1 MRISSSHSIEMK
13 DPSPFRNHE
22 LRSDMC
28 NTEPLY
34 TGWIYDTFNIDSIA
48 QFYKTKEV
56 QKSPAKFKTTVVGRC
71 IVCFARYATY
81 KAHLDIADDSQI
93 VFWSD
98 VSSFTEDSKQTITSI
113 IKNQYNKYFPP
124 NLIITFIDSPFFKLE
139 HFLSASKMKQKDHRI
154 VFHYCGYSP
163 LGHDPE
169 SLIFSSREFCEE
181 VKITKILQT
190 LGDCSTIII
199 DDDYSGSLL
208 EPVTKYVEERKD
220 KDVDIVAFFSCQKDE
235 FMPLSKNFP
244 TDIFTACM
252 TTPGQMALVCH
263 SRNYFCF
270 SESTLQPL
278 QPLFMSTLD
287 DEEKLLIEQFLEEI
301 RLVLECTVQAIAFRM
316 LDRDL
321 FTKLFRSDTG
331 LMHLTC
337 NFILACRLLSSFNI
351 TPCSYPALPDM
362 TQEPEWGAF
371 DLRLDTILTQI
382 QGKQLSKSTFNQFLE
397 GACRSISYVLT
408 APVLNNYPPLELAFI
423 KLVMKNDSFSAQ
435 ACDALAVF
443 LNSSLQAID
452 WALQFDIFPSVFS
465 VLETKRAKTPPSVLF
480 CIIKMLAYCPDLR
493 DKISQTTIANSLEL
507 GLIPIL
513 QSENLIEK
521 RLGLI
526 TLVLLLH
533 DSPQC
538 CRQALRTNELLKVVF
553 VKEFPRWSLH
563 LINCIVSNSNDSVTD
578 ELLDIVCKC
587 ETEGDIEKELCVIAA
602 LESFIQTEGS
612 SNSLLKKKNVCFS
625 NFGSRKSEKD
635 ALKQGLKFTNSIS
648 AIVRREVL
656 ILFSRFVS
664 THKTQFLESQKPL
677 YNSLRVFFAQCLL
690 DPAPSVRDLAVK
702 IEKNIQIDED
712 IVQKSTV
719 IDYYLAS
726 LLENISQ
733 LLADPTSI
741 FSKVLSQPV
750 GETPVIQIKRNVS
763 LHHLSA
769 ESDVKRMKIVS
780 QFKHNC
786 KITTNLVLH
795 SSSYSTAHKNKLQNQ
810 SSNNNIQ
817 TSFANEKN
825 IKFYYFGDENGYVTR
840 KTIKDTQPPE
850 NGFISRKI
858 SNEPIASVNYQ
869 QNFGYPLLF
878 TATNSGKIFT
888 HFINDKFELNFAN
901 AFVLQEDGNATGSLP
916 PTQNYQIEINPFSM
930 HMYTYYK
937 GGKYFDEFDLRTNQK
952 LNSIKAPD
960 ETAVCFR
967 PITKYT
973 DIIALA
979 GESLCI
985 FDLRTSYTEPVITRD
1000 LDSPVFS
1007 FDILDDNIPS
1017 FSICSDHTSVGLM
1030 DSRYP
1035 TGMRTVKLWFS
1046 EQSSDE
1052 TFCFGTNKDN
1062 SIAALGHQT
1071 GITCVNLVNGQQT
1084 KVPNIPITFTSSKI
1098 PKPSYIT
1105 TFQQK
1110 MIFVNESNE
1119 IITVNFL

>member
-34 TGWIYDTFNIDSIA
+34 TGWIYDTFNIDSIP
-48 QFYKTKEV
+48 QTYKTKEV
-56 QKSPAKFKTTVVGRC
+56 QKSPTKFKTTTTFRC
-71 IVCFARYATY
+71 LVYFARYATY
-81 KAHLDIADDSQI
+81 KAHVDIADESQI

-98 VSSFTEDSKQTITSI
+98 VSSFTQESEKVQDIIKSQFQKFFQPVSI
-113 IKNQYNKYFPP
+113 IVCVDSQFVSIEKLYLNK
-124 NLIITFIDSPFFKLE
+124 
-139 HFLSASKMKQKDHRI
+139 SKPSQRV

-169 SLIFSSREFCEE
+169 SLIFSSPKFYEE
-181 VKITKILQT
+181 IKITKILQT
-190 LGDCSTIII
+190 VGNCSTIII

-208 EPVTKYVEERKD
+208 EPLIKYVENNKSKD
-220 KDVDIVAFFSCQKDE
+220 IDIVAFFSCQKDE

-252 TTPGQMALVCH
+252 TTPGKMALVCH

-270 SESTLQPL
+270 SETTLQPL
-278 QPLFMSTLD
+278 QPLFMSALND
-287 DEEKLLIEQFLEEI
+287 DENKIIEQFFEEI
-301 RLVLECTVQAIAFRM
+301 ELVLECTVQAIAYRV
-316 LDRDL
+316 LDPDL
-321 FTKLFRSDTG
+321 YAKLFRSDPS

-351 TPCSYPALPDM
+351 NPCSYPLLPDM
-362 TQEPEWGAF
+362 SQEPEWGAF
-371 DLRLDTILTQI
+371 DLRLDTVLTQI
-382 QGKQLSKSTFNQFLE
+382 QAKQLSISTFNQFLD
-397 GACRSISYVLT
+397 GAYKSIKYVLT
-408 APVLNNYPPLELAFI
+408 APILNNYPPLELAFI
-423 KLVMKNDSFSAQ
+423 KLVLKNNSYSAD
-435 ACDALAVF
+435 ACNALAVF

-452 WALQFDIFPSVFS
+452 WALQFDIFPSVFN
-465 VLETKRAKTPPSVLF
+465 VLETKKAKTPPPVLF
-480 CIIKMLAYCPDLR
+480 CIIKMLAYCPELR
-493 DKISQTTIANSLEL
+493 EKITAASVANCIEHCF
-507 GLIPIL
+507 IPIL
-513 QSENLIEK
+513 QSNDLIVK

-526 TLVLLLH
+526 TIVLLLH
-533 DSPQC
+533 DSVIN
-538 CRQALRTNELLKVVF
+538 CRQALKTNELLNVAY

-563 LINCIVSNSNDSVTD
+563 LINCIVSNSSDSSTD
-578 ELLDIVCKC
+578 SLLDIVCNC
-587 ETEGDIEKELCVIAA
+587 ETEGDIEKELCVLAA
-602 LESFIQTEGS
+602 LESFIQSEGAT
-612 SNSLLKKKNVCFS
+612 NSLAKKKNIDFF
-625 NFGSRKSEKD
+625 NFGSNKTEKV
-635 ALKQGLKFTNSIS
+635 ALQQGLKFSNSLS

-664 THKTQFLESQKPL
+664 THKIQFIESQKPL
-677 YNSLRVFFAQCLL
+677 YNTLRVFFAQCLL
-690 DPAPSVRDLAVK
+690 DPAPSVKDLAMK
-702 IEKNIQIDED
+702 IEKNLQSDTD
-712 IVQKSTV
+712 IVQKSNI
-719 IDYYLAS
+719 IDLYLAS

-733 LLADPTSI
+733 LLADSNPT

-780 QFKHNC
+780 QFKHNS
-786 KITTNLVLH
+786 KITTNLVLQA
-795 SSSYSTAHKNKLQNQ
+795 SSYSTSHKNKLTSQT
-810 SSNNNIQ
+810 SSNNISSSYGQ
-817 TSFANEKN
+817 NEKN
-825 IKFYYFGDENGYVTR
+825 PKYFYFGDENGYITR
-840 KTIKDTQPPE
+840 KSIKESQNPE
-850 NGFISRKI
+850 NNFISRKI
-858 SNEPIASVNYQ
+858 ADDPITSVNYQ
-869 QNFGYPLLF
+869 QNFGFPLLF
-878 TATNSGKIFT
+878 TATQTGKIFT
-888 HFINDKFELNFAN
+888 HFVNDKFELNFAN
-901 AFVLQEDGNATGSLP
+901 AFILQDEENMNGSIP
-916 PTQNYQIEINPFSM
+916 KAQNYQIEINPFSM

-937 GGKYFDEFDLRTNQK
+937 GAKFFEERDLRTNQK
-952 LNSIKAPD
+952 ITSIKAPD
-960 ETAVCFR
+960 NRAVCFK

-985 FDLRTSYTEPVITRD
+985 YDLRQSYTEPVITRD

-1035 TGMRTVKLWFS
+1035 TGMRTVKLWLS

-1052 TFCFGTNKDN
+1052 TICFGTNRDN

-1084 KVPNIPITFTSSKI
+1084 KVPNISITFTSSKV
-1098 PKPSYIT
+1098 PKPSFIT
-1105 TFQQK
+1105 SFQQK
-1110 MIFVNESNE
+1110 LLFVNETNE